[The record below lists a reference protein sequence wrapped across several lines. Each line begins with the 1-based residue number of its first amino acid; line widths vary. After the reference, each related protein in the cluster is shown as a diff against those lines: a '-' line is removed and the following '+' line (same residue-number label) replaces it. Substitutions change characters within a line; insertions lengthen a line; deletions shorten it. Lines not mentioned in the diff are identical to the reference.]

1 MAKKKVNLSSSIS
14 ASSNNLLKAGNGA
27 ALTQDLGALLSG
39 SNNTDINTSKETEV
53 KVKDIID
60 NPFQP
65 RIEIK
70 EDSLIEL
77 SQSIESEGQ
86 LQPIIVQKHKKKF
99 IVIAGHRRLAAHKLI
114 KKEKIW
120 ASIVDMP
127 YSDTIENNQLLF
139 RQATIENIQR
149 ENLYPLELA
158 LACKEAIDKN
168 LYKSVSDISKAINKS
183 KTYLSKVMSILK
195 LCKTVVDDLSTD
207 KTVKDLDA
215 LYELQKI
222 KDEKKQEKL
231 YFLFKDKKIT
241 RDDIRLEIKKQK
253 GNVPT
258 NTVNYKCSKSKL
270 SLSIDFTQLDSEKAI
285 ELESKIEALIKEYI

>member
-1 MAKKKVNLSSSIS
+1 MAKKKVNLTDSIG
-14 ASSNNLLKAGNGA
+14 ASSDNLLKAGKGA
-27 ALTQDLGALLSG
+27 ALTQDLGALLNG
-39 SNNTDINTSKETEV
+39 KTDVVDTASETL
-53 KVKDIID
+53 ID
-60 NPFQP
+60 VESITENPFQP

-70 EDSLIEL
+70 EDTLIEL

-86 LQPIIVQKHKKKF
+86 LQPIIVQKYNKKF

-114 KKEKIW
+114 KKETIW
-120 ASIVDMP
+120 ASIVDAP

-158 LACKEAIDKN
+158 LACKEAIDKD
-168 LYKSVSDISKAINKS
+168 LYKSVSEISKAINKS

-195 LCKTVVDDLSTD
+195 LSKKIVKDLSTD
-207 KTVKDLDA
+207 KVVKDLDA

-231 YFLFKDKKIT
+231 YFLFKEKKIT
-241 RDDIRLEIKKQK
+241 RDDIRTEIKAQK
-253 GNVPT
+253 TNIPV
-258 NTVNYKCSKSKL
+258 NTVKYKCSKSKL
-270 SLSIDFTQLDSEKAI
+270 SLSIDLRKLDDKKAI
-285 ELESKIEALIKEYI
+285 QLQEQIEALMKEFI

>member
-1 MAKKKVNLSSSIS
+1 MAKKKVDLSSSIS
-14 ASSNNLLKAGNGA
+14 ASSNNLLNAGRGA
-27 ALTQDLGALLSG
+27 ALTQDLGALLNG
-39 SNNTDINTSKETEV
+39 DVKEVNTSKETSI
-53 KVKDIID
+53 KVKDIIE

-70 EDSLIEL
+70 ENTLIEL

-86 LQPIIVQKHKKKF
+86 LQPIIVQKYNKKF

-114 KKEKIW
+114 KKETIW
-120 ASIVDMP
+120 ASIVDAP

-183 KTYLSKVMSILK
+183 KTYLSKIMSILK
-195 LCKTVVDDLSTD
+195 LSKKIVDDLSAD
-207 KTVKDLDA
+207 KKVKDLDA

-222 KDEKKQEKL
+222 KDVKKQEKL

-241 RDDIRLEIKKQK
+241 RDDIRTEIKAQK
-253 GNVPT
+253 EK
-258 NTVNYKCSKSKL
+258 TVVSIVKYKSSKDKL
-270 SLSIDFTQLDSEKAI
+270 SLSVDLTQLDSKKAS
-285 ELESKIEALIKEYI
+285 ELESKIAALIKDYV